1 MLSGCCEL
9 GTPRC
14 GGGLPASPQPRFPVG
29 SAGGR
34 GGAATFQVGRVLS
47 RALRNTWVTGFYSG
61 RRPPQ
66 PSSWTE
72 PRTGGSRPQ
81 EEHRAPREGTSGPAP
96 APLSLVPS
104 QTQSPVT
111 ERDKLTPTLHGHGA
125 RCSGS
130 REWPSHGPATR
141 LPFCCR
147 TSFLIRKV
155 RTESPSPLSS

>member
-34 GGAATFQVGRVLS
+34 GGGHLPGGACAIAGSQKHLGHGVLL
-47 RALRNTWVTGFYSG
+47 RAQAS
-61 RRPPQ
+61 PP
-66 PSSWTE
+66 PSWTE

-130 REWPSHGPATR
+130 REWPSHGPAMR